1 MTGGNVY
8 GKTDGVDELYGWS
21 AAMSDRLSI
30 ISRAAH
36 PMDTLMQDAYAG
48 PLKPEAPAHAADHV
62 RIRNLAERLEEYEA
76 KELEWEKEEKRL
88 VAENRSLR
96 AKLSIAK
103 GTAPGM
109 RLSGSLRWTRIVRSI
124 RRPTT
129 TNPSVVPGCSR
140 SMVGLC
146 RNGVVREVLP
156 LRSASVATVADVR
169 QVRGATGRHRQA
181 PSGA

>member
-103 GTAPGM
+103 GTVTM
-109 RLSGSLRWTRIVRSI
+109 LESI
-124 RRPTT
+124 DEIGPWDASKWIAALDAYRAQHPTP
-129 TNPSVVPGCSR
+129 NDDKPERGA
-140 SMVGLC
+140 GLLTVDG
-146 RNGVVREVLP
+146 GVVSKWG
-156 LRSASVATVADVR
+156 RS
-169 QVRGATGRHRQA
+169 
-181 PSGA
+181 